1 MKKLV
6 SLLLAAVM
14 VLALTACGNTGSAGD
29 GYTVGICQLAQHVA
43 LDAATEGFKTALT
56 DKLGDKVTVYEQNAS
71 GDSSTCSTIC
81 NQFVADNVDLIMA
94 NATPALLA
102 ASAATGTIPIVGTS
116 ISHYGT
122 ALEIENWSGVTG
134 LNITGTSDLAPM
146 DQQAAIIPE
155 LFPDAKKVA
164 VLYCSAEPNSVYQS
178 DVITAEFDKLGLSY
192 EIFTFADSNDI
203 ASVVTNACS
212 ACDVIYIPTDNTAAT
227 CAETINNVAQ
237 PAGVPIVGGDAGI
250 CQGCG
255 VATIGISYYDIG
267 YAAGEMAV
275 RILTEGADP
284 AAMEIEFAPK
294 FEKIYNPDICAA
306 LGITVPSDYVPVD

>member
-1 MKKLV
+1 MKKFISILLTIALV
-6 SLLLAAVM
+6 FCFA
-14 VLALTACGNTGSAGD
+14 ACGEAPSDETF
-29 GYTVGICQLAQHVA
+29 TVGICQLVQHEA
-43 LDAATEGFKTALT
+43 LDAATEGFKAGMES
-56 DKLGDKVTVYEQNAS
+56 KLGDKVSFVEQNAA
-71 GDSSTCSTIC
+71 GDSANCSTIC

-122 ALEIENWSGVTG
+122 ALEIDNWSGVTG

-203 ASVVTNACS
+203 ASVVTNACA

-306 LGITVPSDYVPVD
+306 LGITVPSDYVPVG

>member
-14 VLALTACGNTGSAGD
+14 VLALAACGNTAVED

-43 LDAATEGFKTALT
+43 LDAATEGFKAALT
-56 DKLGDKVTVYEQNAS
+56 DKLGNKVTIVEQNAS

-102 ASAATGTIPIVGTS
+102 ASAATGTIPVVGTS

-122 ALEIENWSGVTG
+122 ALEIEDWTG
-134 LNITGTSDLAPM
+134 KTGINVTGTSDLAPLA
-146 DQQAAIIPE
+146 DQAAIIGE
-155 LFPDAKKVA
+155 LFPDTQKVA
-164 VLYCSAEPNSVYQS
+164 VIYCSAEPNSVYQA
-178 DVITAEFDKLGLSY
+178 DVITAEFDKMGLAY
-192 EIFTFADSNDI
+192 EIYTFADSNDI

-212 ACDVIYIPTDNTAAT
+212 DCDVIYIPTDNTAAT

-237 PAGVPIVGGDAGI
+237 PAGVPIVGGDTGI

-275 RILTEGADP
+275 RILTEGANP
-284 AAMEIEFAPK
+284 ADMEIEFAPK
-294 FEKIYNPDICAA
+294 FEKIYNPAICEA
-306 LGITVPSDYVPVD
+306 LGVEVPADYVALE